1 MRKDEL
7 NKTKIH
13 KRISTIENEFNKID
27 EWFIPRDRSSF
38 YLTHD
43 FHPYFAAFPPELVS
57 RLLNKYTKVGN
68 VLLDPFMGGGSS
80 IVEGYLHKKKTIGLD
95 ISPLS
100 KLITEVKTKP
110 IKSDD
115 KEIKYILCDIESDI
129 SSHKMS
135 AYKKFQYYIPHVT
148 NIDRWFIKESKL
160 DLAII
165 LHHLNEI
172 KQKYLREF
180 LLVAFSSIVRKVSNA
195 KNGQLHLCTKRN
207 KKIPPVWSL
216 FEQKVY
222 LMVDQM
228 KEYTSILDSF
238 YSYEPPKL
246 YVFDVRKM
254 SAIIAP
260 NSVDIIITSPP
271 YGTGSKYT
279 EIYRLNFEWL
289 ELEKPT
295 SHDTMEKAKDFKVE
309 LKKALLQM
317 HGVLKKGKYC
327 FLVYGDPSTED
338 SLTRVAINDATSIGF
353 RYEGLISCPIK
364 KVSSNHHERYI
375 RFIPKDFI
383 LVFKK

>member
-1 MRKDEL
+1 MKDEL
-7 NKTKIH
+7 NKTQIHRKIA
-13 KRISTIENEFNKID
+13 TIENELNKID

-57 RLLNKYTKVGN
+57 RLLNKYTKVGD
-68 VLLDPFMGGGSS
+68 VLLDPFMGGGSA
-80 IVEGYLHKKKTIGLD
+80 IVEGYFHKRKTIGLD

-100 KLITEVKTKP
+100 KFITEVKSKP
-110 IKSDD
+110 IEIND
-115 KEIKYILCDIESDI
+115 KEIKCILGDIENDI
-129 SSHKMS
+129 FTHKMS
-135 AYKKFQYYIPHVT
+135 VYKQFQYDIPYVT
-148 NIDRWFIKESKL
+148 NIDRWFTRESKL

-165 LHHLNEI
+165 LYHLKKI
-172 KQKYLREF
+172 KQKDLRDF
-180 LLVAFSSIVRKVSNA
+180 LLLAFSSIVRKVSNA
-195 KNGQLHLCTKRN
+195 KNGQLHLCTKKN
-207 KKIPPVWSL
+207 KKIPPVSPL
-216 FEQKVY
+216 FYQKVY
-222 LMVDQM
+222 LMIDQM
-228 KEYTSILDSF
+228 KEYTSKLDSF

-246 YVFDVRKM
+246 YVFDIRKM
-254 SAIIAP
+254 SDIIVP

-271 YGTGSKYT
+271 YGTGSRYT

-295 SHDTMEKAKDFKVE
+295 SHDTMEKAKDFKLE
-309 LKKALLQM
+309 LKKALFQM
-317 HGVLKKGKYC
+317 YSVLKKGKYC

-353 RYEGLISCPIK
+353 KYEGLISCPIK